1 MNMED
6 NIPTSKIDFIDLF
19 IVFWKHKLFILKI
32 TLLFLSI
39 GAIISF
45 VLPKKYTV
53 TIIMVPQI
61 NKSDNWGQLSSFA
74 EMAGINLNLVNNSNI
89 LTPQVYPLIIKSIPL
104 QVELL
109 NSKVFIKNSKDSI
122 SIFDYYSIQARG
134 VFEKLLPLRWSKTKS
149 EEKQSTIQNMQ
160 GIYVMS
166 KYYESIRK
174 RLSNDLQLIIKEKE
188 GLILLNVTMR
198 NPEIAA
204 QVALNAQKL
213 LQKFITKYKIEKA
226 QEQLKFCLQRLQ
238 EKKNEFEIIQRDLA
252 MFRDKNKNI
261 TTASARI
268 KEDDLQSKYNILYA
282 VYTELAKQAEQ
293 LQLKVKEDTPILTII
308 EPVKIPTQKSSPD
321 RILIIVVFSI
331 LGGIAG
337 IFTVLIKEYLNDR
350 SLK

>member
-1 MNMED
+1 MED

-149 EEKQSTIQNMQ
+149 EEKQSTIQN
-160 GIYVMS
+160 
-166 KYYESIRK
+166 
-174 RLSNDLQLIIKEKE
+174 
-188 GLILLNVTMR
+188 
-198 NPEIAA
+198 
-204 QVALNAQKL
+204 
-213 LQKFITKYKIEKA
+213 
-226 QEQLKFCLQRLQ
+226 
-238 EKKNEFEIIQRDLA
+238 
-252 MFRDKNKNI
+252 
-261 TTASARI
+261 
-268 KEDDLQSKYNILYA
+268 
-282 VYTELAKQAEQ
+282 
-293 LQLKVKEDTPILTII
+293 
-308 EPVKIPTQKSSPD
+308 
-321 RILIIVVFSI
+321 
-331 LGGIAG
+331 
-337 IFTVLIKEYLNDR
+337 
-350 SLK
+350 